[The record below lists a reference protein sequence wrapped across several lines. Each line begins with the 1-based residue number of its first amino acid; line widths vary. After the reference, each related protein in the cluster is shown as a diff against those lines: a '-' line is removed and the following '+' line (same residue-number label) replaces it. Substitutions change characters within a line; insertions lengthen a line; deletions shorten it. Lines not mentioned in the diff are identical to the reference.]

1 MLTNKTLNL
10 SVNLQIVELKG
21 FKEKSLG
28 AILTKKS
35 AALFFNTRFGIHTF
49 FIKRKLDVV
58 ILDNKGRVV
67 KFKEALAP
75 NSLFLWNPKYSN
87 VLELPFGIIKK
98 LKLKNGH
105 ILIFNL

>member
-10 SVNLQIVELKG
+10 SVNLQVVELKS

-28 AILTKKS
+28 AIFSKKS

-49 FIKRKLDVV
+49 FMKHPLDIIVF
-58 ILDNKGRVV
+58 DKKGEVV
-67 KFKEALAP
+67 KFKENLAP
-75 NSLFLWNPKYSN
+75 NSFFFWDFKYSN

-98 LKLKNGH
+98 LKLKKGH